1 MTRLTKE
8 NDPDAPHPEFQQAA
22 ARLAEIGRGFY
33 RRGWALGTSGNY
45 SAVLSREPARLIIT
59 SSGVDKESISNE
71 DFLEISGDGSVIGG
85 RGRPSAE
92 TLLHLSVVRVM
103 GANAVLHTHSAW
115 STLLSGAFDA
125 ELSIT
130 GYEMLKG
137 LEGVTTH
144 EHRERIAIIEN
155 SQDMPRLAALVE
167 EALSD
172 NPDAHAFLLRRH
184 GLYTW
189 GRGVEEAKRHVE
201 ILEFLLEAEGR
212 IHFSGK

>member
-8 NDPDAPHPEFQQAA
+8 NDSKAPRLDFQEAA

-59 SSGVDKESISNE
+59 SSGVDKETISDE
-71 DFLEISGDGSVIGG
+71 DFLEISGDGRVIAGQ
-85 RGRPSAE
+85 GRPSAE
-92 TLLHLSVVRVM
+92 TLLHLMVVRVM
-103 GANAVLHTHSAW
+103 GANAVLHTHSTW

-125 ELSIT
+125 GVSIT

-144 EHRERIAIIEN
+144 EHRESIPIIDN
-155 SQDMPRLAALVE
+155 SQDMPRLAESVE
-167 EALSD
+167 EALSN
-172 NPDAHAFLLRRH
+172 NPRAHAFLLRRH

-189 GRGVEEAKRHVE
+189 GRGIEEAKRHVE

-212 IHFSGK
+212 IRFSGK